1 MTTSVRTETEA
12 RPLGRVFRLPGVY
25 RPQEDTA
32 LLSSV
37 LLADTRIGCGM
48 RCADVG
54 TGSGAL
60 AIALART
67 GAAVVAADISM
78 RALASAW
85 MNTVL
90 RALPIGLLRGGLE
103 ETVEAGPY
111 DVVVANPPYVPSPT
125 PTVRSTRAW
134 DAGPDGRA
142 MLGPLCAAAPSLLT
156 RTGALYLV
164 QSTMSDV
171 DKTRFALAAGGLRSE
186 VLARAEVPFGPV
198 VSGRLEFLIERGFV
212 RPGDR
217 TEELVVLRA
226 AR

>member
-1 MTTSVRTETEA
+1 MTMSVRTAAEA

-32 LLSSV
+32 LLSGV
-37 LLADTRIGCGM
+37 LAADTSIGCGK
-48 RCADVG
+48 RCADLG

-67 GAAVVAADISM
+67 GATVVAADISM

-90 RALPIGLLRGGLE
+90 RALPIGLIRGGLQ

-111 DVVVANPPYVPSPT
+111 DVVAANPPYVPSPA
-125 PTVRSTRAW
+125 PAVRSSRAW

-142 MLGPLCAAAPSLLT
+142 MLDPLCAAAPSLLT

-186 VLARAEVPFGPV
+186 VVARAEVPFGPV
-198 VSGRLEFLIERGFV
+198 VSGRLDYLIDRGFV
-212 RPGDR
+212 RPGER

>member
-1 MTTSVRTETEA
+1 MTMSVRTAAEA

-32 LLSSV
+32 LLSGV
-37 LLADTRIGCGM
+37 LAADTSIGCGK
-48 RCADVG
+48 RCADLG

-67 GAAVVAADISM
+67 GATVVAADISM

-90 RALPIGLLRGGLE
+90 RALPIGLIRGGLP

-111 DVVVANPPYVPSPT
+111 DVVAANPPYVPSPV
-125 PTVRSTRAW
+125 PAVRSSRAW

-142 MLGPLCAAAPSLLT
+142 MLDPLCAAAPSLLT

-186 VLARAEVPFGPV
+186 VVARAEVPFGPV
-198 VSGRLEFLIERGFV
+198 VSGRLDYLIDRGFV
-212 RPGDR
+212 RPGER

>member
-1 MTTSVRTETEA
+1 MTTSVRTEPEA
-12 RPLGRVFRLPGVY
+12 RPPGRLFRLPGVY

-32 LLSSV
+32 LLSGV
-37 LLADTRIGCGM
+37 LAGDPRIGPGA
-48 RCADVG
+48 RCADLG

-67 GAAVVAADISM
+67 GAVVVAADISV

-85 MNTVL
+85 VNTVL
-90 RALPIGLLRGGLE
+90 RALLIGLLRGGLRE
-103 ETVEAGPY
+103 AAEAGPY
-111 DVVVANPPYVPSPT
+111 DVVVANPPYVPSPA
-125 PTVRSTRAW
+125 PAVRSTRAW

-142 MLGPLCAAAPSLLT
+142 MLDPLCAAAPSLLT
-156 RTGALYLV
+156 RAGALYLV

-171 DKTRFALAAGGLRSE
+171 DKTRYALAAGGLRSE

-198 VSGRLEFLIERGFV
+198 ASGRLKYLTERGFV

-217 TEELVVLRA
+217 AEELVVLRA

>member
-1 MTTSVRTETEA
+1 MTMTVRTEAEA

-32 LLSSV
+32 LLAGV
-37 LLADTRIGCGM
+37 LAGEQRIGCGM
-48 RCADVG
+48 RCADLG

-60 AIALART
+60 AMALART
-67 GAAVVAADISM
+67 GATVVAADISV

-85 MNTVL
+85 VNTVL
-90 RALPIGLLRGGLE
+90 RALPIGLIRGGLGE
-103 ETVEAGPY
+103 AAAAGPY
-111 DVVVANPPYVPSPT
+111 DVVVANPPYVPSPA
-125 PTVRSTRAW
+125 PAVRSTRAW

-142 MLGPLCAAAPSLLT
+142 MLDPLCAVAPSLLT

-171 DKTRFALAAGGLRSE
+171 DKTRFALASGGLRSE

-198 VSGRLEFLIERGFV
+198 VSGRLDYLTEHGFV

-217 TEELVVLRA
+217 SEELVVLRA